1 MRTILIVGTVLL
13 IVFVAVFRQQ
23 IFIRDPLGKVERNGV
38 AQDAARLYIDYSNDV
53 LVEDA
58 AANRRYL
65 VEGWNGVPGMPKHL
79 ACLTALVCWTDAT
92 EAQVFPLGKVERNGI
107 AQAGARLYINYSNDV
122 LVEDAAADRRYLVE
136 GWNGVPG
143 VPKHLACLTALACWT
158 DGDEAEVFPLGNGP
172 NQAHAVMSAKEVT
185 FADET
190 GAMVRVQLR

>member
-1 MRTILIVGTVLL
+1 MGNQYRAGVSRGEANLRTILIVGTVLL

-92 EAQVFPLGKVERNGI
+92 EAQVFPLG
-107 AQAGARLYINYSNDV
+107 S
-122 LVEDAAADRRYLVE
+122 
-136 GWNGVPG
+136 
-143 VPKHLACLTALACWT
+143 H
-158 DGDEAEVFPLGNGP
+158 P
-172 NQAHAVMSAKEVT
+172 NQVRAVMSAKEVT

-190 GAMVRVQLR
+190 GAAMRVQLR